1 MTKTGHQ
8 MTGVGAALAAVGLIG
23 SAYPGQNLFLIAV
36 LAFFGSSAPDWLE
49 IPQGWQGRKRLSVI
63 PHRTWTHWWPV
74 WTGATLF
81 GLGVFTAVPH
91 PFVLAFTL
99 GVWLHLLMDIPNPMG
114 LPLWSPWRRVSLHW
128 WKSSEHVAALAVS
141 SWGLGFLVLMLP
153 GVLQLVG
160 FRL

>member
-8 MTGVGAALAAVGLIG
+8 LTGLGAALAAVGLIG
-23 SAYPGQNLFLIAV
+23 GLYPGQNLIMIAL

-74 WTGATLF
+74 WLGSTLF
-81 GLGVFTAVPH
+81 GLGILTATPH

-99 GVWLHLLMDIPNPMG
+99 GAWLHLLMDIPNPMG
-114 LPLWSPWRRVSLHW
+114 LPLWHPERRVSLRL
-128 WKSSEHVAALAVS
+128 WKSSEHVMPLALG
-141 SWGLGFLVLMLP
+141 SWGLGFLVLILP
-153 GVLQLVG
+153 GALQMAGLS
-160 FRL
+160 L